1 MKMTMMCDE
10 SIEENNKSST
20 VELNHNEKDG
30 RIHSIII
37 NFHPITHEQSNNQ
50 FYIQTLHEILKY
62 IIDKKLNLVHF
73 ETRPTLTLSN
83 ANRDVQY
90 SCLITLEANEI
101 NMSLLYEELRGNSF
115 ISGINLLNN
124 QESEDWYPKHISDL
138 DKCQHL
144 LRKFQPE
151 LQTDHPGFHDKVY
164 RERREAIAK
173 IAFQYKYGDRI
184 PEVEYTKEE
193 IETWGLVFTKM
204 KAVHASRACREYID
218 GFQLLEKYC
227 NYNSESIP
235 QLQTICEFMHRT
247 SGFRI
252 RPVAGL
258 VSPRDFLASL
268 AFRVFQCTQ
277 YIRHHSR
284 PMHTPEPDCIHE
296 LIGHMPMLVNRQFAD
311 FSQELG
317 LASLGASEEEITR
330 LSTLYW
336 FTVEFGLCNE
346 NGETRALGAGI
357 MSSYGELENA
367 FSDLSVKEPFNI
379 NDAAVQVYDDVGYQ
393 KIYFV
398 TESIESMKRE
408 LRNYINTSGK
418 STIPIY
424 DPITETVHMKSR
436 FSIRKELLKHVKE
449 EIGQLDTLLN
459 HSNYTLP

>member
-1 MKMTMMCDE
+1 M
-10 SIEENNKSST
+10 
-20 VELNHNEKDG
+20 
-30 RIHSIII
+30 
-37 NFHPITHEQSNNQ
+37 
-50 FYIQTLHEILKY
+50 
-62 IIDKKLNLVHF
+62 KKLNLVHF

-235 QLQTICEFMHRT
+235 QLQTICEFMHRKFCKIMIKSKWIT
-247 SGFRI
+247 YR
-252 RPVAGL
+252 L
-258 VSPRDFLASL
+258 VRKRSLFYFIFIPRLVLETCIFLGKDVL
-268 AFRVFQCTQ
+268 LIMKRT
-277 YIRHHSR
+277 
-284 PMHTPEPDCIHE
+284 MTDCIHE

-408 LRNYINTSGK
+408 LRT
-418 STIPIY
+418 T
-424 DPITETVHMKSR
+424 
-436 FSIRKELLKHVKE
+436 
-449 EIGQLDTLLN
+449 
-459 HSNYTLP
+459 